1 MKGMA
6 GVGTTRRRI
15 GLVANK
21 QNASQKIPNTIAL
34 RTSVK
39 KCAPKAMRL
48 NPTKAI
54 NNAAPETVSVRQ
66 RRLFIMGKMKRAS
79 CPYNSV
85 APIVCPLA
93 KL

>member
-1 MKGMA
+1 M
-6 GVGTTRRRI
+6 RRRI

-21 QNASQKIPNTIAL
+21 QNASQKIPNTIAP

-54 NNAAPETVSVRQ
+54 SNAALATVSLRQ
-66 RRLFIMGKMKRAS
+66 WRPFIAGRTKRAS
-79 CPYNSV
+79 ELS
-85 APIVCPLA
+85 AH
-93 KL
+93 